1 MKFNT
6 NYQKSKEYIV
16 DNLVKY
22 LNIIKKSLDSILI
35 EERENIEKASDII
48 SKKIAEGKLLYIFGT
63 GGHSIMAGEELFKR
77 AGGLALISPIFFP
90 GVSLVTGLSSNT
102 RVERVPGIAKF
113 VMESHGLKEGDVL
126 IINNAA
132 GINALTIDAA
142 LLAKERGITVI
153 GIVSKEFAN
162 NVPPGHEAR
171 HPSNKNLHEVSD
183 VSIDI
188 KVPLGDAVIDIE
200 GLEQKT
206 APISTINIA
215 FVLHSLIIRVIEKLL
230 QKGIQPPVWRSAN
243 IPGGTEYNKNIS
255 DKYLHLIK
263 HL

>member
-1 MKFNT
+1 M
-6 NYQKSKEYIV
+6 

-22 LNIIKKSLDSILI
+22 LDIIKNNLEKILL
-35 EERENIEKASDII
+35 EERENIEKASDLI
-48 SKKIAEGKLLYIFGT
+48 SEKIVEGRLLYIFGT

-102 RVERVPGIAKF
+102 RVERVQGIAEF
-113 VMESHGLKEGDVL
+113 VMEPHELEEGDVL
-126 IINNAA
+126 IISNAA
-132 GINALTIDAA
+132 GLNALTIDAA
-142 LLAKERGITVI
+142 LVAKKKGVTVI

-162 NVPPGHEAR
+162 NVPAGHEAR

-183 VSIDI
+183 ICIDL
-188 KVPLGDAVIDIE
+188 KVPLGDAVIAIE

-206 APISTINIA
+206 APISTINIS

-243 IPGGTEYNKNIS
+243 IPGGTEYNENIS
-255 DKYLHLIK
+255 KKYRHLIK

>member
-1 MKFNT
+1 M
-6 NYQKSKEYIV
+6 
-16 DNLVKY
+16 DNLAKY
-22 LNIIKKSLDSILI
+22 LGIVQKNLERILT

-48 SKKIAEGKLLYIFGT
+48 SEKLAEERVLYVFGT
-63 GGHSIMAGEELFKR
+63 GGHSIMAGEELFSR
-77 AGGLALISPIFFP
+77 AGGLASISPIFFP
-90 GVSLVTGLSSNT
+90 GLSLVTGFSENT
-102 RVERVPGIAKF
+102 KVERVQGIAEI
-113 VMESHGLKEGDVL
+113 VMESHELKKGDVI

-132 GINALTIDAA
+132 GINAVTIDAA
-142 LLAKERGITVI
+142 LVAKKKGMIVI
-153 GIVSKEFAN
+153 GLVGKEFAN
-162 NVPPGHEAR
+162 NVPAGHEAR

-183 VSIDI
+183 ISIDL

-230 QKGIQPPVWRSAN
+230 QKGIQPPVWRSGN
-243 IPGGTEYNKNIS
+243 IPGGTEYNKKFRE
-255 DKYLHLIK
+255 KYRRLIK